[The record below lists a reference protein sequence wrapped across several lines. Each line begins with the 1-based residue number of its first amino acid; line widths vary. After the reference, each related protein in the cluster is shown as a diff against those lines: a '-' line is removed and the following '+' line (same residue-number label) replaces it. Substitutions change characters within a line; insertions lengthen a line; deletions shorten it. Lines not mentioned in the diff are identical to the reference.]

1 MKLIEQSV
9 ELMTKVD
16 TVEAYK
22 FLEEIG
28 RVCYKS
34 EDKITDTSAEPFL
47 RNILKRGHES
57 VIEHLNL
64 TFRIITDRGVT
75 HELVRH
81 RIASYSQESTRYVNY
96 GGKSMEFI
104 MPVGFKGVNDDY
116 LKSLENAE
124 NTYNNLTRDGYFP
137 QEARAV
143 LPNAL
148 KTEIITTMNLREW
161 RHFLRLRMSP
171 AAHPQMRDI
180 AYKIYEEIKK
190 VLPLVVEDILHG

>member
-1 MKLIEQSV
+1 
-9 ELMTKVD
+9 
-16 TVEAYK
+16 
-22 FLEEIG
+22 
-28 RVCYKS
+28 
-34 EDKITDTSAEPFL
+34 
-47 RNILKRGHES
+47 
-57 VIEHLNL
+57 
-64 TFRIITDRGVT
+64 
-75 HELVRH
+75 
-81 RIASYSQESTRYVNY
+81 
-96 GGKSMEFI
+96 MEFI

-190 VLPLVVEDILHG
+190 VLPLVVEDILHGQE